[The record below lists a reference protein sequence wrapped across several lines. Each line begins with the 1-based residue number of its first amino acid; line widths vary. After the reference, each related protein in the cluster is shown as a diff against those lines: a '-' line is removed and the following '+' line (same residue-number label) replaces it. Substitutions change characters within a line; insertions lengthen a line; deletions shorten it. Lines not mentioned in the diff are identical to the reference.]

1 MVLGWPAQ
9 YSDTPVPA
17 LQAKQS
23 AVIARQQIVSSVG
36 MSETIHQNKLVLNW
50 PTGNFNCVLYG
61 DVEYERKWLHFN
73 TERRVNC

>member
-36 MSETIHQNKLVLNW
+36 MPETIHQNKLALNW
-50 PTGNFNCVLYG
+50 PTGNLYG
-61 DVEYERKWLHFN
+61 DVEYEIEWLHFN